1 MTVIIEPTKCIG
13 CEACVSACPFGAI
26 EMVDGVAKIN
36 DKCTECGACVEV
48 CPVEAI
54 TRTERAK
61 TEEVSP
67 EDYRGVW
74 VFAEQ
79 RDGQVMNITLELLGE
94 GKRLAETLGVELA
107 AVLMGDQVESKVPE
121 LFAYG
126 ADIVHLVEDTE
137 LKNYRTESY
146 TAVLAELIKKYRPE
160 IMLIGATNIGRDLA
174 PRLAGRIGT
183 GLTADCT
190 ELDIDLEQRLLQQT
204 RPAFGG
210 NLMATILCAQ
220 NRPQMATVRPGVMKK
235 LIPDSCRT
243 GKIIRTPYQKDQVN
257 VRTRILEVVKEAG
270 RVVNLEEAQIIVSGG
285 RGVGSQE
292 GFAVLE
298 ELAQKLGGVVA
309 ASRGAVDAGW
319 VPASYQVGQTGK
331 TVHPKLYIACG
342 ISGAIQ
348 HVAGMQNSGL
358 IVAINKNPNAPI
370 FKVADYGI
378 VGDLHQVVPLL
389 IEALAEEG
397 KPDLSCQVESAAAQ
411 E

>member
-1 MTVIIEPTKCIG
+1 
-13 CEACVSACPFGAI
+13 
-26 EMVDGVAKIN
+26 MVDGVARIN

-79 RDGQVMNITLELLGE
+79 RDGEIMGITLELLGE
-94 GKRLAETLGVELA
+94 GRRLAETLGVELA
-107 AVLMGDQVESKVPE
+107 AVLLGDGVETKTPE

-126 ADIVHLVEDTE
+126 ADVVYLVEDPE

-146 TAVLAELIKKYRPE
+146 TAVLEHLIKKYRPE

-190 ELDIDLEQRLLQQT
+190 ELDIDLEQRLLLQT

-210 NLMATILCAQ
+210 NLMATILCAN

-235 LIPDSCRT
+235 LIPDGCRT
-243 GKIIRTPYQKDQVN
+243 GKIIKTPYHKDQVKI
-257 VRTRILEVVKEAG
+257 RTRILEVVKETS
-270 RVVNLEEAQIIVSGG
+270 RVVNLEEAQIIVAGG

-292 GFAVLE
+292 GFAILE
-298 ELAQKLGGVVA
+298 ELAKKLGGVVA

-397 KPDLSCQVESAAAQ
+397 KPDLSCQVEAAAARG
-411 E
+411 